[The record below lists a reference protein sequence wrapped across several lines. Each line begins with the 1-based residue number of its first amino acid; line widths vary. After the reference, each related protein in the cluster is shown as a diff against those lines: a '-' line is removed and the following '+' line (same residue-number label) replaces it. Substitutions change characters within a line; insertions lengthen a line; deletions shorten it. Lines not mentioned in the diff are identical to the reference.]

1 MKTKRA
7 LICSH
12 YMPQPDLDSYS
23 RRLFHFI
30 GFLRDAGWEVACVAR
45 SPKGVEQFRHLLT
58 DQGVTVAF
66 GFAEH
71 EDNVRSAAAAA
82 QYDIAILGFWT
93 FAEPLI
99 PILQIVSPTTRIIV
113 DSGDLHLLRNARRIL
128 RNAPASLDLFDEDYA
143 AETAREISV
152 YAAANAVLAVSA
164 KEKDLIGDLI
174 AAPHRVH
181 VVPDCEDLAASPMPF
196 AERRGMFFVGNF
208 EHPPNVEAVRFLCDQ
223 VLPHLD
229 PDLLAAHPVTIV
241 GSNMTDEVRA
251 IAVDWPAVRMLGW
264 VPSVLPFF
272 EQTRVSLLP
281 LLHGAGTKRKL
292 IQALSIG
299 TPTVSTSIGTE
310 GLDVRHGEDVFVAD
324 DGFRFAVGITRLLTD
339 GSLWN
344 RLARDGRERVRMEHS
359 ASVARERLFAAIEA
373 ARQPRWQGAA
383 VRDSG
388 VSVATADPTIPFVG
402 LTAECCVRRS
412 GSVAQREISV
422 IIPTRNRASL
432 LDESLASLAMQ
443 TASGRFETIV
453 VSDGSTDDTLAVCDR
468 WAARMPLTVVES
480 PAAGISVAKNIGVD
494 VATAPLLLF
503 FDDDDV
509 ADPDLVA
516 RHLEVHRLHPLEHVA
531 VLGHT
536 DWSPRLDVTEVMRFV
551 TEIGCY
557 LFSYPYI
564 RHGQACDYQFFW
576 GGRSSCKRSLLVRAG
591 GYRPEFTFGSED
603 IEAAFRISR
612 MLGRERQPRA
622 AGNPAESSAAAPA
635 IERVGMVVIYDSL
648 ARQHVIRPLTY
659 DEFCQRCE
667 RQGRSQRQFATFY
680 DDPRVAEWCG
690 TVDARRRWDELRD
703 RLPAQVARV
712 RDLEAALGQGTGDHD
727 TLIAELHQLYYQ
739 TFDAF
744 KLKGIVEAA
753 GIQEAA
759 T

>member
-45 SPKGVEQFRHLLT
+45 SPKGVEEFRHLLT

-71 EDNVRSAAAAA
+71 EDNVRSAAAAS
-82 QYDIAILGFWT
+82 QCDIAILGFWT

-99 PILQIVSPTTRIIV
+99 PILQAVSPSTRIIV
-113 DSGDLHLLRNARRIL
+113 DSGDLHFLRNARRIL
-128 RNAPASLDLFDEDYA
+128 RDAPASLDLFDEDYA

-181 VVPDCEDLAASPMPF
+181 VVPDCEELAASPMPF

-208 EHPPNVEAVRFLCDQ
+208 EHPPNVEAVRFLCEQ

-251 IAVDWPAVRMLGW
+251 IAADWPAVRMLGW
-264 VPSVLPFF
+264 VPSVVPFL
-272 EQTRVSLLP
+272 EQARVSLLP

-299 TPTVSTSIGTE
+299 TSTVSTSIGTE
-310 GLDVRHGEDVFVAD
+310 GLDLRHGEEVFIAD

-339 GSLWN
+339 GALWS
-344 RLARDGRERVRMEHS
+344 RLSMIGRERVRMEHS

-383 VRDSG
+383 LRDSG
-388 VSVATADPTIPFVG
+388 VSAATADPTIPFVG
-402 LTAECCVRRS
+402 LTAECSVRRS

-422 IIPTRNRASL
+422 VIPTRNRASL

-494 VATAPLLLF
+494 AATTPLLLF

-509 ADPDLVA
+509 ADPDLVS

-531 VLGHT
+531 VLGYT
-536 DWSPRLDVTEVMRFV
+536 DWSPRLEVTEVMRFI

-557 LFSYPYI
+557 LFSYPYV
-564 RHGQACDYQFFW
+564 RHGQVCDYRFFW

-591 GYRPEFTFGSED
+591 GFRPEFTFGSED

-622 AGNPAESSAAAPA
+622 AGNPAESSAV
-635 IERVGMVVIYDSL
+635 ERVGMVVVYDSL

-667 RQGRSQRQFATFY
+667 RQGRSQWQFASFY

-690 TVDARRRWDELRD
+690 AVDARRRWEEVRD

-712 RDLEAALGQGTGDHD
+712 RDLEAALRQGAGDRD

>member
-45 SPKGVEQFRHLLT
+45 SPKGVEEFRHLLT

-66 GFAEH
+66 GFAQH
-71 EDNVRSAAAAA
+71 EENVRSAAAAA

-99 PILQIVSPTTRIIV
+99 PILQVVSPSTRIIV
-113 DSGDLHLLRNARRIL
+113 DSGDLHFLRNARRIL
-128 RNAPASLDLFDEDYA
+128 RAAPPSLELLGEGYA
-143 AETAREISV
+143 TETAREISV

-164 KEKDLIGDLI
+164 KEKDLIGDLT

-181 VVPDCEDLAASPMPF
+181 VVPDCEELAASPIPF
-196 AERRGMFFVGNF
+196 AKRRGMFFVGNF
-208 EHPPNVEAVRFLCDQ
+208 EHPPNVEAVRFLCEQ

-251 IAVDWPAVRMLGW
+251 IAADWPAVRMLGW
-264 VPSVLPFF
+264 VPSVLPFL
-272 EQTRVSLLP
+272 EQARVSLLP
-281 LLHGAGTKRKL
+281 LLHGAGTKRKF

-310 GLDVRHGEDVFVAD
+310 GLDVRDGEDVIVAD
-324 DGFRFAVGITRLLTD
+324 DGFRFAVGIMRLLTD
-339 GSLWN
+339 EQLWN
-344 RLARDGRERVRMEHS
+344 RLARQGRERVRREHS
-359 ASVARERLFAAIEA
+359 ASVARERLFAAIEEARRRRWPQA
-373 ARQPRWQGAA
+373 AA
-383 VRDSG
+383 RDSG
-388 VSVATADPTIPFVG
+388 ASVATADPTIPFVG
-402 LTAECCVRRS
+402 LTDACSVRRS
-412 GSVAQREISV
+412 GTVAQREISV
-422 IIPTRNRASL
+422 VIPTRNRAAL

-443 TASGRFETIV
+443 TASGRFETVV
-453 VSDGSTDDTLAVCDR
+453 VSDGSTDDTLAVCNR
-468 WAARMPLTVVES
+468 WALRMPLTVVES
-480 PAAGISVAKNIGVD
+480 PTAGISVAKNIGVD
-494 VATAPLLLF
+494 AAAAPLLLF

-509 ADPDLVA
+509 ADPDLVS
-516 RHLEVHRLHPLEHVA
+516 RHLDIHRLYPLEHVA

-536 DWSPRLDVTEVMRFV
+536 DWSPRLEVTEVMRFI
-551 TEIGCY
+551 TEVGGY
-557 LFSYPYI
+557 LFSYHRI
-564 RHGQACDYQFFW
+564 RHGQTYDYRFFW

-591 GYRPEFTFGSED
+591 GFRPEFTFGSED
-603 IEAAFRISR
+603 IEVAFRISR

-622 AGNPAESSAAAPA
+622 AGDPAESSAAAPA
-635 IERVGMVVIYDSL
+635 VERVGMVVVYDSL
-648 ARQHVIRPLTY
+648 ARQHVIRPITY

-667 RQGRSQRQFATFY
+667 RQGRSQWQFAAFY

-690 TVDARRRWDELRD
+690 TVDASRRWDEVRD

-712 RDLEAALGQGTGDHD
+712 RDLEAALRQGAGDRD

-753 GIQEAA
+753 GPQETA